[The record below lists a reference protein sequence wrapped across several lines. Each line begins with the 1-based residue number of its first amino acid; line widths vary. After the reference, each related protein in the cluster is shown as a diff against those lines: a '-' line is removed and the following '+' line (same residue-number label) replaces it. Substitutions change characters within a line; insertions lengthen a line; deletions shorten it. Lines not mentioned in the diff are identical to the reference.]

1 MKVLMLTPYLP
12 YPLLS
17 GGQTRSYNLI
27 KNLSDKHEITL
38 FSLIKKEGERQH
50 ISQLEKFCKK
60 VSVFKRSET
69 PWTFRNI
76 ALTGFGA
83 YPFLVMRNLVQEERA
98 AVREEL
104 GKEKF
109 DLIHAETF
117 YVMPHIPKTKTPI
130 LLVEQTVEY
139 LVYKHYVEERA
150 RILLRPFMW
159 VDLLKL
165 KYWETYFWRQ
175 AKKVVA
181 MSNSDMRAME
191 SLSSGLDINVV
202 PNGIDVKYF
211 SQKARK
217 SSDKLRILYVGNFS
231 WLQNIEAV
239 EILVNVVWPEIKKRI
254 PKATLWVVGMNMTD
268 EIRSL
273 GKRADIEINEGIPDI
288 RDAYN
293 NADIL
298 VTPIEGPGGTRLK
311 ILEAMA
317 SGLPVVTTPVGAEGL
332 GVKDGKEVI
341 IKKNYKDMAKAVIEV
356 LNSPPLATKL
366 GGEAK
371 KFVERNYS
379 WVKNAELLDK
389 IYREVVYVE

>member
-38 FSLIKKEGERQH
+38 FSLIKKESEREH
-50 ISQLEKFCKK
+50 VSQLEKFCKK

-76 ALTGFGA
+76 VLTGFGA

-98 AVREEL
+98 AVKDEL
-104 GKEKF
+104 GKERF

-117 YVMPHIPKTKTPI
+117 YVMPHIPKTKTPV

-150 RILLRPFMW
+150 RMILRPFMYI
-159 VDLLKL
+159 DLLKL

-202 PNGIDVKYF
+202 PNGIDIKYF
-211 SQKARK
+211 SQKVRRP
-217 SSDKLRILYVGNFS
+217 SDKPRILYVGNFS

-239 EILVNVVWPEIKKRI
+239 EILVKIVWPEIKKRI
-254 PKATLWVVGMNMTD
+254 PKAVLWVVGMNMTD

-293 NADIL
+293 NADVL

-332 GVKDGKEVI
+332 GVKNGKEVI
-341 IKKNYKDMAKAVIEV
+341 IKKNYKDMAKAAIEV
-356 LNSPPLATKL
+356 LNNSPLAAKL
-366 GGEAK
+366 GEEAK
-371 KFVERNYS
+371 KFVEYNYS
-379 WVKNAELLDK
+379 WGKNAMLLDK
-389 IYREVVYVE
+389 IYKEVVYAK

>member
-76 ALTGFGA
+76 ALTDFGA

-117 YVMPHIPKTKTPI
+117 YVMPHIPKTKVPI

-298 VTPIEGPGGTRLK
+298 VTPIEGPG
-311 ILEAMA
+311 
-317 SGLPVVTTPVGAEGL
+317 
-332 GVKDGKEVI
+332 
-341 IKKNYKDMAKAVIEV
+341 
-356 LNSPPLATKL
+356 
-366 GGEAK
+366 
-371 KFVERNYS
+371 
-379 WVKNAELLDK
+379 
-389 IYREVVYVE
+389 